1 MYEELPY
8 KLNQV
13 FDIVGFLSLDPNLAI
28 THDSEKMENDIETQ
42 THCPPASIV
51 PRLHAIK
58 VFKVGKNIPE
68 SNDIISKAESIRG
81 DLKIV
86 LTQLLFGDEIA
97 ADYLICH
104 LISSVYVFYFL

>member
-1 MYEELPY
+1 M
-8 KLNQV
+8 
-13 FDIVGFLSLDPNLAI
+13 GFLSLDPNLAQN
-28 THDSEKMENDIETQ
+28 HNSEEMENDLETQ

-58 VFKVGKNIPE
+58 IVETSKMVPG

-81 DLKIV
+81 DLKIL

-97 ADYLICH
+97 AEYLICH
-104 LISSVYVFYFL
+104 LISSVYVFNFYFYF

>member
-1 MYEELPY
+1 M
-8 KLNQV
+8 
-13 FDIVGFLSLDPNLAI
+13 D
-28 THDSEKMENDIETQ
+28 NDCESQ
-42 THCPPASIV
+42 THYPPTSIV

-58 VFKVGKNIPE
+58 VREVDNNISG

-86 LTQLLFGDEIA
+86 LTQLLFGDEVA

-104 LISSVYVFYFL
+104 LISSVYVF